1 MSVSTHPFRSHTGKS
16 TAVTVAQSLH
26 GGGCLIV
33 GCEQIA
39 NLSIVIKDNEEAST
53 TGLFFDYLTSSEI
66 LNELS
71 NQTTVDLQTF
81 QKVIFTPSC
90 HDVSIDGDLDV
101 TYTVRLKEL
110 FSKCEIYICDYIYSP
125 KQICMGLLCVIRQAN
140 LMIENLNLPV
150 LKISCILLE
159 NDYTA
164 TKTLEIPVCD
174 YFLEENNSDK
184 SSVTVRGCNVFQQ
197 KLLSKL
203 SYNPPLMSSASC
215 PLEPSDPTECADSKQ
230 RVSECA
236 DLRQRVSECADS
248 KQRVSENGDSKQRVS
263 ECGDSKQR
271 VSECA
276 DSKQRVSEFVDS
288 KQRVSE
294 CDDSKQRVSEC
305 DDSKQRVSECD
316 DLKQR
321 VSECVES
328 KQRVSECA
336 DSKQRVSECADSKQR
351 VSEQRVSECADLKQR
366 VSTKLKSCKQVQNPY
381 QQNKRQFYKVLISYP
396 LDLFC

>member
-1 MSVSTHPFRSHTGKS
+1 M
-16 TAVTVAQSLH
+16 
-26 GGGCLIV
+26 
-33 GCEQIA
+33 
-39 NLSIVIKDNEEAST
+39 T
-53 TGLFFDYLTSSEI
+53 T
-66 LNELS
+66 
-71 NQTTVDLQTF
+71 
-81 QKVIFTPSC
+81 
-90 HDVSIDGDLDV
+90 
-101 TYTVRLKEL
+101 
-110 FSKCEIYICDYIYSP
+110 
-125 KQICMGLLCVIRQAN
+125 
-140 LMIENLNLPV
+140 LPR
-150 LKISCILLE
+150 
-159 NDYTA
+159 
-164 TKTLEIPVCD
+164 KTLEIPVCD

-248 KQRVSENGDSKQRVS
+248 KQRVSEYGDSKQRVS
-263 ECGDSKQR
+263 ECG
-271 VSECA
+271 
-276 DSKQRVSEFVDS
+276 
-288 KQRVSE
+288 
-294 CDDSKQRVSEC
+294 
-305 DDSKQRVSECD
+305 
-316 DLKQR
+316 
-321 VSECVES
+321 
-328 KQRVSECA
+328 